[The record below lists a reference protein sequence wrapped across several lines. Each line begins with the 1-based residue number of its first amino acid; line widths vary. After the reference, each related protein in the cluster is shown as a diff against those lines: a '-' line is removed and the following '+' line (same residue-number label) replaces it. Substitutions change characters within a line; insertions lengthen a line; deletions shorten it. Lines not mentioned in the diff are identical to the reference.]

1 MISIKGRFVKGPNI
15 VRDGLVLHLDA
26 ASPRSY
32 PGSGTVWTDLGI
44 NRFNGTLT
52 NSPTFNSAN
61 GGSIVFTRTSSQY
74 VALTPSFSGPPITF
88 LGFIRR
94 NGAQFSDNAGVFFD
108 RVGSN
113 TASGIHMA
121 GSGGGVGYHWNDAA
135 NTYGWTSGL
144 ISPDQQW
151 CMVALVVTS
160 TSATLYMNLTSAT
173 NNVTH
178 NNRTFTSFRIAQD
191 DLPGRFFNGNV
202 ANLLVYTRAL
212 SSTEIAQNYNALKQ
226 RFGL

>member
-1 MISIKGRFVKGPNI
+1 MGEVVGKGKI
-15 VRDGLVLHLDA
+15 VTNGLVLSLDA
-26 ASPRSY
+26 ADRNSY
-32 PGSGTVWTDLGI
+32 PGTGTTWTDLSG
-44 NRFNGTLT
+44 RGFNGTST
-52 NSPTFNSAN
+52 NNPTFDSAN

-94 NGAQFSDNAGVFFD
+94 NGAQYSENAGIFFD

-113 TASGIHMA
+113 TASGIHMQS
-121 GSGGGVGYHWNDAA
+121 SGQVQYHWNDAA

-144 ISPDQQW
+144 SSPDQQW

-160 TSATLYMNLTSAT
+160 TSATLYTNLTSAT

-191 DLPGRFFNGNV
+191 DVPGRFFNGNV